1 MSSKSFH
8 IPKCGGAGPALL
20 GVEFKD
26 TYILILSIFAAL
38 IAGKLWGSI
47 AYLGV
52 PAAGFYA
59 NRYYIEWRDKHLPG
73 FFRASLFAHGLAEY
87 SSGFKSGKTEFVG
100 DAHVINPGSLR
111 LLEQCAS
118 TGE

>member
-52 PAAGFYA
+52 PVAGFYV

-73 FFRASLFAHGLAEY
+73 FFRATLFAYGLAKY
-87 SSGFKSGKTEFVG
+87 SSGFKSAKAEFVG
-100 DAHVINPGSLR
+100 DAQVINPGSLR
-111 LLEQCAS
+111 LLEKQAQAA
-118 TGE
+118 E